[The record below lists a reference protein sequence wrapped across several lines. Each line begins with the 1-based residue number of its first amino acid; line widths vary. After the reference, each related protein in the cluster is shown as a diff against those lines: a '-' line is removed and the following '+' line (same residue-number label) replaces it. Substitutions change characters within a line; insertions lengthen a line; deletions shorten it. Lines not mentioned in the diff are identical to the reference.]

1 MRYIGFMKNNIQPLK
16 RLSLREEVY
25 QTLKHNIVMLEFHPE
40 QKLQDKELAEQFG
53 VSRTPV
59 REALKRLEDEG
70 LVQTTPGSSTKVAPL
85 NLEEAKQSFIV
96 VAALHALAAKLACTS
111 LQEKDMGE
119 LIKHNQSLEH
129 AIKTRNVLKA
139 IEADETFHS
148 IFLKRANNIELERV
162 VKQTSA
168 KIQRLE
174 IARFSSLASLASVDQ
189 HKEIINACGQK
200 DAALTSQLVET
211 NWLTLGEALTSEEE
225 SK

>member
-25 QTLKHNIVMLEFHPE
+25 QTLKHNIVMLEFQPE

-111 LQEKDMGE
+111 LQEEDMGE

-139 IEADETFHS
+139 IEADEAFHS
-148 IFLKRANNIELERV
+148 VF
-162 VKQTSA
+162 
-168 KIQRLE
+168 
-174 IARFSSLASLASVDQ
+174 
-189 HKEIINACGQK
+189 
-200 DAALTSQLVET
+200 
-211 NWLTLGEALTSEEE
+211 
-225 SK
+225 

>member
-1 MRYIGFMKNNIQPLK
+1 
-16 RLSLREEVY
+16 
-25 QTLKHNIVMLEFHPE
+25 MLEFQPE

-111 LQEKDMGE
+111 LQEEDMGE

-139 IEADETFHS
+139 IEADEAFHS
-148 IFLKRANNIELERV
+148 VFLNRANNLELERV

-189 HKEIINACGQK
+189 HKEIINACRQK
-200 DAALTSQLVET
+200 DSALTSQLVET

-225 SK
+225 AK

>member
-25 QTLKHNIVMLEFHPE
+25 QTLKHNIVMLEFQPE

-111 LQEKDMGE
+111 LQEDMGE
-119 LIKHNQSLEH
+119 LTTHNQSLEH

-139 IEADETFHS
+139 IEADEAFHS
-148 IFLKRANNIELERV
+148 VFLNRANNLELERV